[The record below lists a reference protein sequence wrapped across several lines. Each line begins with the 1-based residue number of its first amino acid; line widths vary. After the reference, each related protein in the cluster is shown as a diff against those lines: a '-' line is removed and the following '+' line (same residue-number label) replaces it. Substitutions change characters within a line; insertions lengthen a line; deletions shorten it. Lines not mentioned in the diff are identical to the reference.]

1 MGPKK
6 AAKKSAAEKS
16 AETAT
21 AVKVDKDTSDATE
34 GVTKKSRGRPRK
46 AKPSAYVLKL
56 SMTPAQLK
64 LLRENTRPRGRP
76 RKEEGFS
83 PIQATR
89 PRKDTP

>member
-21 AVKVDKDTSDATE
+21 AVKVVKGTSDATPTLSSPALE

-76 RKEEGFS
+76 RKEEG
-83 PIQATR
+83 
-89 PRKDTP
+89 K

>member
-16 AETAT
+16 AETPT

-76 RKEEGFS
+76 RKEERS
-83 PIQATR
+83 
-89 PRKDTP
+89 